1 MSNILIID
9 GHQPWPF
16 APGRLNSTLTKIARD
31 TVTSMGHEAHITT
44 VSDGWDTEEEIA
56 RHQWADVI
64 IYQFPVNSMS
74 VPWVLKKYID
84 EIGAHGLDGRLA
96 VSDGRSA
103 EAPDKN
109 YGMGGRMQDT
119 SYMLSVT
126 FNAPEGAFNTAS
138 EAFFA
143 GGSVDDLLRPVHL
156 NAKFYGMRP
165 LSTFAAFDVVKN
177 PDIEADFDRFRAHI
191 RQQIAPSKVIA

>member
-16 APGRLNSTLTKIARD
+16 APGRLNRSLAAIARE

-44 VSDGWDTEEEIA
+44 VSDGWDTDEEIA

-74 VPWVLKKYID
+74 VPWILKKYID
-84 EIGAHGLDGRLA
+84 EIGSLGLDGRLA
-96 VSDGRSA
+96 VSDGRRS

-109 YGMGGRMQDT
+109 YGTGGRMQDK

-126 FNAPEGAFNTAS
+126 FNAPEAAFNNAS
-138 EAFFA
+138 DAFF
-143 GGSVDDLLRPVHL
+143 GGMSVDDLLRPVHL

-165 LSTFAAFDVVKN
+165 LASFAAFDVVKT
-177 PDIEADFDRFRAHI
+177 PDIEADFHRFRAHL
-191 RQQIAPSKVIA
+191 RQQIAPSEVSA